1 MVDDNEDTND
11 SDIEEQVDDI
21 LLHNCLLHQLGAHL
35 IASVFL
41 TSLLEEKKRREAS
54 LFDQRLNWERF
65 CQKHGDRKGFNRHMR
80 MLREAFNQ
88 LLSFLRNY
96 FEVNS
101 SMASI

>member
-1 MVDDNEDTND
+1 MVDDNEDTDD

-41 TSLLEEKKRREAS
+41 TSLLEEKKQHEAS

-65 CQKHGDRKGFNRHMR
+65 AKSMETERVSINTRECQRRH
-80 MLREAFNQ
+80 LI
-88 LLSFLRNY
+88 SFFL
-96 FEVNS
+96 F
-101 SMASI
+101 